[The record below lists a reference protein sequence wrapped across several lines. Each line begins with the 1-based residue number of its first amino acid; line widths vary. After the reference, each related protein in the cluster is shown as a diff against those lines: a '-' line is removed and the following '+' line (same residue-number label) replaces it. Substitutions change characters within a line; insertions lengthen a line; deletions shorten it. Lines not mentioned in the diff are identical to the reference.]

1 MKIIQFTDEF
11 KKWLKENNVS
21 LKHAESRL
29 LTDIKDYCLLPI
41 INGKNKIPKKYGIG
55 TIYVRLY
62 FDNIKYNNANINV
75 QYDLQIGT
83 RKSYY
88 GKAYLINFKPQLIK
102 IFGKENAEI
111 VEKEISAQFIKTFYK
126 SKNGAVAWTKIPK
139 SLKYFRKLLMVS

>member
-1 MKIIQFTDEF
+1 MKIIQFTNEF

-29 LTDIKDYCLLPI
+29 LHAESRLLPYIKDYCLSPI

-62 FDNIKYNNANINV
+62 FDNIKYNNNTNINV
-75 QYDLQIGT
+75 QYDLQIG
-83 RKSYY
+83 RQKSYY

-111 VEKEISAQFIKTFYK
+111 V
-126 SKNGAVAWTKIPK
+126 
-139 SLKYFRKLLMVS
+139 